1 MWFRRNILAI
11 IGNILIWFVPLGI
24 LVFYI
29 LTGDEVTKRSWQP
42 WVTVA
47 LFVVIIVYLKAFKK
61 RVSEGRLASKIRDGR
76 VTPIWRIL
84 ETLVYAVT
92 MVAVGFAVDMLIRI
106 GNYLV
111 YYIIVVGVS
120 GFIGNVFL
128 VIHSARQV
136 PDLLFQDPLA
146 NPAPTPQ
153 NKQNP

>member
-1 MWFRRNILAI
+1 MWFRKNILAI

-84 ETLVYAVT
+84 
-92 MVAVGFAVDMLIRI
+92 
-106 GNYLV
+106 
-111 YYIIVVGVS
+111 
-120 GFIGNVFL
+120 
-128 VIHSARQV
+128 
-136 PDLLFQDPLA
+136 
-146 NPAPTPQ
+146 
-153 NKQNP
+153 

>member
-84 ETLVYAVT
+84 
-92 MVAVGFAVDMLIRI
+92 
-106 GNYLV
+106 
-111 YYIIVVGVS
+111 
-120 GFIGNVFL
+120 
-128 VIHSARQV
+128 
-136 PDLLFQDPLA
+136 
-146 NPAPTPQ
+146 
-153 NKQNP
+153 